1 MRLSRSHDQR
11 SGFDRLS
18 RVKSSYF
25 FLFFSMKLS
34 WYHDPGYKFSELTQV
49 VFYVFFLN

>member
-1 MRLSRSHDQR
+1 MTSVADLTGYPGLNQ
-11 SGFDRLS
+11 
-18 RVKSSYF
+18 VII